1 MDADA
6 IRRETERVR
15 ADWAGRGRH
24 WDRRAD
30 EIADQAARMNAPLI
44 EAAGIAPGQQ
54 VCDIATGAGEPAL
67 SVAALVGAKGRVFA
81 TDLCPEMM
89 LGARRRA
96 AAQGLGNMTFRTA
109 DMLALPDADAAF
121 DRVICRF
128 GLMFCPAPAQ
138 AAAEAL
144 RVLKPG
150 GRVAYLVWGPRAE
163 TTMFVVFAAAA
174 EAVLGP
180 LGEVDEIDLAR
191 PFSLG
196 ATGALAAALT
206 EGGFADVE
214 EREVRFAPRVPAEAP
229 FWQAQ
234 FDMTF
239 GRALDGT
246 GEDKRPALLEAV
258 AAGFERLREGDE
270 IPLTAHVRIGTGIKP
285 APA

>member
-6 IRRETERVR
+6 IKRETELVR

-30 EIADQAARMNAPLI
+30 EIAEQAARMNAPLI
-44 EAAGIAPGQQ
+44 EAAEIAPGQQ

-67 SVAALVGAKGRVFA
+67 SVAALVGAEGRVFA

-96 AAQGLGNMTFRTA
+96 AAQGLRNITFRTA
-109 DMLALPDADAAF
+109 DMLALPDADSAF

-128 GLMFCPAPAQ
+128 GLMFCPTPAR
-138 AAAEAL
+138 AAAEAR

-150 GRVAYLVWGPRAE
+150 GRVAYLVWGPREE
-163 TTMFVVFAAAA
+163 TTMFVVFVAAA

-180 LGEVDEIDLAR
+180 LDTVDDVDLAR

-196 ATGALAAALT
+196 AAGTLAQALT
-206 EGGFADVE
+206 DGGLTQVE
-214 EREVRFAPRVPAEAP
+214 EREVRFAPRVPSAAP

-239 GRALDGT
+239 GRALDSA
-246 GEDKRPALLEAV
+246 GEAQSRALKEAV

-270 IPLTAHVRIGTGIKP
+270 VPMDVHVRIGTGVKP
-285 APA
+285 AD

>member
-6 IRRETERVR
+6 IKRETELVR

-30 EIADQAARMNAPLI
+30 EIAEQAARMNVPLI
-44 EAAGIAPGQQ
+44 EAADIAPGQQ

-67 SVAALVGAKGRVFA
+67 SVAALVGAEGRVFA

-96 AAQGLGNMTFRTA
+96 AAQGLRNITFRTA
-109 DMLALPDADAAF
+109 DMLALPDADSAF
-121 DRVICRF
+121 DRLICRF
-128 GLMFCPAPAQ
+128 GLMFCPDPAA
-138 AAAEAL
+138 AAAEAR

-150 GRVAYLVWGPRAE
+150 GRVTYLVWGPREE
-163 TTMFVVFAAAA
+163 TTMFVVFVAAA
-174 EAVLGP
+174 EAVFGP
-180 LGEVDEIDLAR
+180 LDGVEDVDLVR

-196 ATGALAAALT
+196 APGALAGALDD
-206 EGGFADVE
+206 GGLADVE
-214 EREVRFAPRVPAEAP
+214 EREVRFAPRVPAQAP

-239 GRALDGT
+239 GRALDGASEAT
-246 GEDKRPALLEAV
+246 QSALKEAV

-270 IPLTAHVRIGTGIKP
+270 VPMNVHVRIGTGVKP
-285 APA
+285 AV

>member
-6 IRRETERVR
+6 IKRETELVR

-30 EIADQAARMNAPLI
+30 EIAEQAARVNAPLI
-44 EAAGIAPGQQ
+44 EAADIAPGQQ

-67 SVAALVGAKGRVFA
+67 SVASLVGAEGRVFA

-96 AAQGLGNMTFRTA
+96 AAQGLRNLTFRTA

-128 GLMFCPAPAQ
+128 GLMFCPAPAR
-138 AAAEAL
+138 AAAEAR

-150 GRVAYLVWGPRAE
+150 GRAAYLVWGPRAE
-163 TTMFVVFAAAA
+163 TTMFVVFVAAA

-180 LGEVDEIDLAR
+180 LDEAEDVDLAR

-196 ATGALAAALT
+196 TPGALASALAD
-206 EGGFADVE
+206 GGLAEVE

-239 GRALDGT
+239 GRALDGAPEEK
-246 GEDKRPALLEAV
+246 GRALKEAV
-258 AAGFERLREGDE
+258 AAGFESLREGDE
-270 IPLTAHVRIGTGIKP
+270 IPLAVHVRIGTGVKP
-285 APA
+285 AD

>member
-1 MDADA
+1 MDTDA

-15 ADWAGRGRH
+15 ADWAARGRH
-24 WDRRAD
+24 WDRRSD
-30 EIADQAARMNAPLI
+30 EIAEQAARMNAPLI
-44 EAAGIAPGQQ
+44 EAAAIEPGQQ

-67 SVAALVGAKGRVFA
+67 SVAALVGAEGRVFA

-96 AAQGLGNMTFRTA
+96 AAQGLHNITFRTA
-109 DMLALPDADAAF
+109 DMLALPDADSAF
-121 DRVICRF
+121 DRVTCRF

-150 GRVAYLVWGPRAE
+150 GRAVYLVWGPRAE
-163 TTMFVVFAAAA
+163 TTMFVVFVAAV

-180 LGEVDEIDLAR
+180 LDEIDEIDLDR

-196 ATGALAAALT
+196 ATGALGGALSD
-206 EGGFADVE
+206 GGLTDVE
-214 EREVRFAPRVPAEAP
+214 EREVRFAPRVPAAAP

-239 GRALDGT
+239 GRALDGASDAT
-246 GEDKRPALLEAV
+246 RRALFEAA

-270 IPLTAHVRIGTGIKP
+270 IPLAVHVRIGTGVKP
-285 APA
+285 ASA

>member
-1 MDADA
+1 MDRDA

-15 ADWAGRGRH
+15 ADWAQRGRH
-24 WDRRAD
+24 WDRRSD
-30 EIADQAARMNAPLI
+30 ELAEQAARMNAPLI
-44 EAAGIAPGQQ
+44 EAAGIAAGQQ

-67 SVAALVGAKGRVFA
+67 SVAQLVGEEGRVFA

-96 AAQGLGNMTFRTA
+96 AAQGLGNITFRTA

-121 DRVICRF
+121 DRVTCRF
-128 GLMFCPAPAQ
+128 GLMFCPAPAR

-150 GRVAYLVWGPRAE
+150 GRAAYLVWGPRAE
-163 TTMFVVFAAAA
+163 TTMFVVFVAAV
-174 EAVLGP
+174 ETVLGP
-180 LGEVDEIDLAR
+180 LEVIDEIDLER

-196 ATGALAAALT
+196 TPGAIGRALT
-206 EGGFADVE
+206 EGGLIDVE
-214 EREVRFAPRVPAEAP
+214 EREIRFAPRVPAKAP

-239 GRALDGT
+239 GRALDGASDAT
-246 GEDKRPALLEAV
+246 RRALLEAA

-270 IPLTAHVRIGTGIKP
+270 VPLDVHVRIGVGARP
-285 APA
+285 AG

>member
-6 IRRETERVR
+6 IKRETELVR

-30 EIADQAARMNAPLI
+30 EIAEQAARMNAPLI
-44 EAAGIAPGQQ
+44 EAADIAQGQQ

-67 SVAALVGAKGRVFA
+67 SVAALVGAEGRVFA

-96 AAQGLGNMTFRTA
+96 AAQGLGNITFRTA
-109 DMLALPDADAAF
+109 DMLALPDADSVF

-128 GLMFCPAPAQ
+128 GLMFCPNPAG
-138 AAAEAL
+138 AAAEAR

-150 GRVAYLVWGPRAE
+150 GRVAYLVWGPREE
-163 TTMFVVFAAAA
+163 TTMFVVFVAAA

-180 LGEVDEIDLAR
+180 LDTVDDIDLVR

-196 ATGALAAALT
+196 APGALAQALT
-206 EGGFADVE
+206 DGGLSEIE

-239 GRALDGT
+239 GRALDDA
-246 GEDKRPALLEAV
+246 GEAKGRELREAV
-258 AAGFERLREGDE
+258 AAGFERLRDGDE
-270 IPLTAHVRIGTGIKP
+270 VPMDVHVRIGTGVRP
-285 APA
+285 AH

>member
-6 IRRETERVR
+6 IKRETELVR

-24 WDRRAD
+24 WDRRSD
-30 EIADQAARMNAPLI
+30 EIAEQAARMNAPLI
-44 EAAGIAPGQQ
+44 EVADIAPGQQ

-67 SVAALVGAKGRVFA
+67 SVAAMVGTEGRVYA

-96 AAQGLGNMTFRTA
+96 AAQGLGNITFRTA
-109 DMLALPDADAAF
+109 DMLALPDTESAF

-128 GLMFCPAPAQ
+128 GLMFCPAPAR
-138 AAAEAL
+138 AAAEAR

-150 GRVAYLVWGPRAE
+150 GRVAYLVWGPREE
-163 TTMFVVFAAAA
+163 TTMFVVFVAAA

-180 LGEVDEIDLAR
+180 LDAVDDIDLAR

-196 ATGALAAALT
+196 APGALGQALT
-206 EGGFADVE
+206 SGGLKDVE
-214 EREVRFAPRVPAEAP
+214 EREVRFAPRVPAQAP

-239 GRALDGT
+239 GRALDGASEAT
-246 GEDKRPALLEAV
+246 QSTLKEAV
-258 AAGFERLREGDE
+258 AAGFERLRDGDE
-270 IPLTAHVRIGTGIKP
+270 VPMDVHVRIGTGVKP
-285 APA
+285 AD

>member
-1 MDADA
+1 MDADE
-6 IRRETERVR
+6 IKRETERVR

-24 WDRRAD
+24 WDRRSD
-30 EIADQAARMNAPLI
+30 ELAEQAARMNAPLI
-44 EAAGIAPGQQ
+44 EAAEIAAGQQ

-67 SVAALVGAKGRVFA
+67 SVAGLVGAEGRVFA

-96 AAQGLGNMTFRTA
+96 AAQGLRNITFRTA
-109 DMLALPDADAAF
+109 DMLALPDADAVF
-121 DRVICRF
+121 DRVVCRF
-128 GLMFCPAPAQ
+128 GLMFCPAPAR

-150 GRVAYLVWGPRAE
+150 GRVAYMVWGPRAE
-163 TTMFVVFAAAA
+163 TTMFVVFVAAV

-180 LGEVDEIDLAR
+180 IDDIEEIDLDR

-196 ATGALAAALT
+196 ATGALTGALT
-206 EGGFADVE
+206 EGGFSHVE
-214 EREVRFAPRVPAEAP
+214 EHEIRFAPRVPAEAP

-239 GRALDGT
+239 GRALDGA
-246 GEDKRPALLEAV
+246 GEDRRRALQEAV

-270 IPLTAHVRIGTGIKP
+270 VPLTAHVRIGTGTK
-285 APA
+285 ASD

>member
-15 ADWAGRGRH
+15 TDWSGRGRH

-30 EIADQAARMNAPLI
+30 EIAEQAARMNAPLI
-44 EAAGIAPGQQ
+44 EAADIAASQQ

-67 SVAALVGAKGRVFA
+67 TVAELVGADGRVFA

-96 AAQGLGNMTFRTA
+96 AAQGLSNITFRTA
-109 DMLALPDADAAF
+109 DMLVLPDADSVF

-128 GLMFCPAPAQ
+128 GLMFCPAPGR
-138 AAAEAL
+138 AAAEAR

-150 GRVAYLVWGPRAE
+150 GRAAYLVWGPREE
-163 TTMFVVFAAAA
+163 TTMFVVFVAAV

-180 LGEVDEIDLAR
+180 LDTVDEVDLAR

-196 ATGALAAALT
+196 ATGALAQALIN
-206 EGGFADVE
+206 GGLSEVE
-214 EREVRFAPRVPAEAP
+214 EREVRFAPRVPADAP

-239 GRALDGT
+239 GRALDGA
-246 GEDKRPALLEAV
+246 GEARRRALEEAV

-270 IPLTAHVRIGTGIKP
+270 IPLAVHVRLGTGMKP
-285 APA
+285 VG

>member
-44 EAAGIAPGQQ
+44 EATEIAPGQQ

-67 SVAALVGAKGRVFA
+67 SVAALVGAEGRVFA

-89 LGARRRA
+89 LGARRRT

-128 GLMFCPAPAQ
+128 GLMFCPAPAR

-150 GRVAYLVWGPRAE
+150 GRAAYLVWGPRAE

-180 LGEVDEIDLAR
+180 LGEGDEIDLAR

-196 ATGALAAALT
+196 AAGALAGALT
-206 EGGFADVE
+206 GGGFSHVE

-239 GRALDGT
+239 GRALDGA
-246 GEDKRPALLEAV
+246 GEDKRRALLEAV
-258 AAGFERLREGDE
+258 AAGFERLREGNE
-270 IPLTAHVRIGTGIKP
+270 IPLSAHVRIGTGVKP

>member
-6 IRRETERVR
+6 IRRETEFVR
-15 ADWAGRGRH
+15 ADWAARGRH
-24 WDRRAD
+24 WDRRSD
-30 EIADQAARMNAPLI
+30 ELAEQAARMNAPLI
-44 EAAGIAPGQQ
+44 EAADIAPGQQ

-67 SVAALVGAKGRVFA
+67 SVARLVGAEGRVFA

-96 AAQGLGNMTFRTA
+96 AAQGLHNITFRTA
-109 DMLALPDADAAF
+109 DMMALPDADAAF

-138 AAAEAL
+138 AAAEAQ

-163 TTMFVVFAAAA
+163 TTMFVVFVAAA

-180 LGEVDEIDLAR
+180 LAGVEEIDLER

-196 ATGALAAALT
+196 APGALGQALT
-206 EGGFADVE
+206 EGGFTDVE
-214 EREVRFAPRVPAEAP
+214 ESEVRFAPRVPADAP

-239 GRALDGT
+239 GRALDSAP
-246 GEDKRPALLEAV
+246 ESERRALHEAA
-258 AAGFERLREGDE
+258 AAGFARLREGDE
-270 IPLTAHVRIGTGIKP
+270 VPLSVHVRIGSGVKP
-285 APA
+285 AS

>member
-1 MDADA
+1 METDA

-15 ADWAGRGRH
+15 ADWAARGRH
-24 WDRRAD
+24 WDRRSD
-30 EIADQAARMNAPLI
+30 EIAEQAARMNAPLI
-44 EAAGIAPGQQ
+44 EAAAIEPGQQ

-67 SVAALVGAKGRVFA
+67 SVAALVGAEGRVFA

-96 AAQGLGNMTFRTA
+96 AAQGLRNLTFRTA
-109 DMLALPDADAAF
+109 DMLALPDADSAF
-121 DRVICRF
+121 DRVTCRF
-128 GLMFCPAPAQ
+128 GLMFCPAPAL

-150 GRVAYLVWGPRAE
+150 GRAAYLVWGPRAE
-163 TTMFVVFAAAA
+163 TTMFVVFVAAA

-180 LGEVDEIDLAR
+180 LDEVDDVDLDR

-196 ATGALAAALT
+196 APGALGRALSD
-206 EGGFADVE
+206 GGLTDVE
-214 EREVRFAPRVPAEAP
+214 EREVRFAPRVPAKAP

-239 GRALDGT
+239 GRALDGAIDT
-246 GEDKRPALLEAV
+246 TRRALLEAA

-270 IPLTAHVRIGTGIKP
+270 VPLNVHVRIGVGARP
-285 APA
+285 AG